1 MFTSLVVKSFTWLRD
16 LFSEGFEVPNALLE
30 ILSDLVDGLYGLI
43 VEALSAVLRRIQL
56 LEARLSAEHVLSRP
70 KRTSIYPTELAIPAP

>member
-1 MFTSLVVKSFTWLRD
+1 MWLRD

-56 LEARLSAEHVLSRP
+56 LEARLPAEHVLSRP
-70 KRTSIYPTELAIPAP
+70 LSTSIYPTELAIPAP